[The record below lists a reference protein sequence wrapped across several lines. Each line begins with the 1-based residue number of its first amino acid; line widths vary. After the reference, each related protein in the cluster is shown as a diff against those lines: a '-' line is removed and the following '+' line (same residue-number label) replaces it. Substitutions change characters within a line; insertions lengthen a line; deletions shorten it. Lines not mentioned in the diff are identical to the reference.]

1 MDYGTPG
8 FPVFHHLPEV
18 ANMHVHWVSDAI
30 QPPHPLL
37 SPSLSAFN
45 LSQIRIFSN
54 ELALH
59 IRWPKYWSF
68 SFSISPSNEYSG
80 LISFRIDWFDLPA
93 DQGTLKSLLQHHSSK
108 ASILSSSAFFM
119 VQLSHPYM
127 TVGKTIALIR
137 QPLSYFV
144 KKLNLLKW
152 SLLTH
157 IYLHVVCNEK
167 NTDRNFPAGP
177 VGKGPVLP
185 MLCSAFFMV
194 QLSHPYMTT
203 GKTIALNRW
212 TFVGKVMSLLSRLV
226 IAFLPGSKRLLIS
239 WLQSPS
245 AVILEPRKIKSATVS
260 TVSPSI
266 CHEVMGPDAMILV
279 FWMLSF
285 KATF

>member
-127 TVGKTIALIR
+127 TVGKTIALI
-137 QPLSYFV
+137 L
-144 KKLNLLKW
+144 
-152 SLLTH
+152 
-157 IYLHVVCNEK
+157 
-167 NTDRNFPAGP
+167 
-177 VGKGPVLP
+177 
-185 MLCSAFFMV
+185 
-194 QLSHPYMTT
+194 
-203 GKTIALNRW
+203 W
-212 TFVGKVMSLLSRLV
+212 TFAGKVMSLHFNMQSRFL
-226 IAFLPGSKRLLIS
+226 IAFLPRSKHLSIS

-245 AVILEPRKIKSATVS
+245 TVILEPKTIKSATVS
-260 TVSPSI
+260 PSI
-266 CHEVMGPDAMILV
+266 FPIYFPWSNGTKCRD
-279 FWMLSF
+279 LSF
-285 KATF
+285 LNVEF